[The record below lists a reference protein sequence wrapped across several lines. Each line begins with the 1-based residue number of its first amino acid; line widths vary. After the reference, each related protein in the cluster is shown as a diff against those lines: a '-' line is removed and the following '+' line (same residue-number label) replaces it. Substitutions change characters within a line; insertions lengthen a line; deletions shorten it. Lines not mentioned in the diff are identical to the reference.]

1 MDECRM
7 RIMVFWKVRM
17 AMSRSSYSCSTAI
30 MKIMPTLA
38 PALKSAPSL

>member
-38 PALKSAPSL
+38 PALK